1 MKKLLAILF
10 IASAGAVLFA
20 QEATPPESGETQGTS
35 TRPFFIDRNN
45 DGICD
50 NCGYSQNAPGENY
63 GGRHFLNNRNYCNMP
78 GTGKHCR
85 FAPDS
90 ERNCPVT
97 GKTSFFRH
105 GHGGKNSFCR

>member
-50 NCGYSQNAPGENY
+50 NCGYFKMHREKITEEDIS
-63 GGRHFLNNRNYCNMP
+63 
-78 GTGKHCR
+78 
-85 FAPDS
+85 
-90 ERNCPVT
+90 
-97 GKTSFFRH
+97 
-105 GHGGKNSFCR
+105 